1 MADYLGYR
9 SVSLK
14 DELGTPASHLVYV
27 KVADTTTVAQLVA
40 DAQAYFAL
48 VDPVTGLEGIMGNF
62 SVVFPSTGLKTSPSA
77 NIEANDV
84 LIADFSRTGSNHKFG
99 IEVPGIAA
107 AMIENGKVKISDS
120 DFIAWKNYLLAAH
133 TGIQACSNELQLLAG
148 FLSGAI
154 GDRKSK
160 GKRTRTKS
168 VA

>member
-14 DELGTPASHLVYV
+14 DELGTPTSQLVYV
-27 KVADTTTVAQLVA
+27 KIADATTVAQIVA

-48 VDPVTGLEGIMGNF
+48 LDPVTGLEGIMG
-62 SVVFPSTGLKTSPSA
+62 SLTVVFPSTGLKTSPTAS
-77 NIEANDV
+77 IEANDV

-99 IEVPGIAA
+99 VEVPGIAS
-107 AMIENGKVKISDS
+107 AMIENGKVKISDT
-120 DFIAWKNYLLAAH
+120 DFVAWKNYLLAAH
-133 TGIQACSNELQLLAG
+133 TGIQACSNELQLLSG

-160 GKRTRTKS
+160 GKRVRTKS